1 MTVFKKIWPF
11 LLLAVLSF
19 TLHFAFL
26 SHPAQVVFDEVH
38 FGKFVAAYSTGQYYF
53 DIHPPLGKL
62 MIAGFTKL
70 TGVNPVFDFARI
82 GQAMPAKTLF
92 DLRFL
97 PAFFGSLFVLLFSW
111 LAYLISRNK
120 TAALIA
126 GFLIL
131 LDNAFLGQSKFI
143 LVDIF
148 MFSFQVLT
156 LAFFFLWQKQKSFS
170 KKWFSLLA
178 LTGLF
183 AGLTI
188 SVKWTGLAV
197 IGIMGVILLT
207 KIFSKKLSSY
217 LEPADNATGIMA
229 KIKEFFVGSLFI
241 LVIAFGVYLVPF
253 YLHFKL
259 LPNPGSGDAFMSQA
273 FQQELK
279 YGSENVYQPLSFWQK
294 FIELNKT
301 MYSANASLSAEHPLG
316 SRWYSWPLNVKPVYY
331 WNQEE
336 IIGQAGWKAKIYL
349 SGNPLL
355 WWLAGLSVIFTLLI
369 LCLPKVR
376 RRLSPIFFILLLGFF
391 ANLLPFILITRV
403 SFLYHYLPSLIYA
416 ILILA
421 LWLARLWPKDK
432 AILSIIMALIL
443 LSFVLLS
450 PISYGWPMPPQVNLL
465 ELKIINLFN

>member
-1 MTVFKKIWPF
+1 MFKKSWPF
-11 LLLAVLSF
+11 ILLALLSF
-19 TLHFAFL
+19 ALHFSFL
-26 SHPAQVVFDEVH
+26 SYPAQVVFDEVH

-70 TGVNPVFDFARI
+70 TGVSPVFDFSQI

-92 DLRFL
+92 ALRFM

-120 TAALIA
+120 TTALIA

-170 KKWFSLLA
+170 AKWFAFLG

-183 AGLTI
+183 AGLTA

-197 IGIMGVILLT
+197 IGIIGIVLLA
-207 KIFSKKLSSY
+207 KVFSKKLSSY
-217 LEPADNATGIMA
+217 LGQNDNTVSITI
-229 KIKEFFVGSLFI
+229 KIKELFVGSFFLLI
-241 LVIAFGVYLVPF
+241 IAFGVYLAPF

-259 LPNPGSGDAFMSQA
+259 LPNSGSGDAFMSQP
-273 FQQELK
+273 FQLELK
-279 YGSENVYQPLSFWQK
+279 YGRDNVYQPLSFWQK
-294 FIELNKT
+294 FVELNKT
-301 MYSANASLSAEHPLG
+301 MYSANASLSAEHPFG

-355 WWLAGLSVIFTLLI
+355 WWLAGLSTIFTLLTF
-369 LCLPKVR
+369 CLPKVR

-432 AILSIIMALIL
+432 AILSIIMALVL

-450 PISYGWPMPPQVNLL
+450 PLSYGWPMPPRVNLL